1 MRNDPTSARP
11 LSMFIIP
18 ATFALGLAV
27 AAVGCGSSEEDT
39 SNWESTPATT
49 AAATP
54 GATTPEAAADSM
66 KNENRR
72 IKEQND
78 ALAAENRTL
87 TARNAEL
94 ETKLNEATAAKAPAP
109 AGTESATPS
118 APVSDVSGA
127 YTSALGEFK
136 KRNFQ
141 EAANQFTAILNSG
154 SDKLVDNCHYW
165 IGESLYG
172 MKKYDEAIKHFETVL
187 GYTGS
192 GKRPYAQLMI
202 GNAYLALGDK
212 AAAKDAYNK
221 LVSTFPSS
229 SLVEKAKEKLS
240 KLQ

>member
-1 MRNDPTSARP
+1 MSNDPQSARH
-11 LSMFIIP
+11 LSIFLIP

-27 AAVGCGSSEEDT
+27 VAVGCGSSEEDT
-39 SNWESTPATT
+39 ESWESTPAVSGT
-49 AAATP
+49 A
-54 GATTPEAAADSM
+54 TPEAKADSM

-72 IKEQND
+72 IKEQMD

-94 ETKLNEATAAKAPAP
+94 ETKLNEATAAAKTAAPTAP
-109 AGTESATPS
+109 TATTPS
-118 APVSDVSGA
+118 APVGDVSGA
-127 YTSALGEFK
+127 YNAALGEFK

-141 EAANQFTAILNSG
+141 EAANQFEAILNSG
-154 SDKLVDNCHYW
+154 SEKLSDNCHYW

-187 GYTGS
+187 GYQGS

-202 GNAYLALGDK
+202 GNSYMALGDK
-212 AAAKDAYNK
+212 AAAKDAYSK
-221 LVSTFPSS
+221 LVSTYPSS
-229 SLVEKAKEKLS
+229 SLVEKAKEKLT

>member
-1 MRNDPTSARP
+1 MSNDPKSARP
-11 LSMFIIP
+11 LSMLIIP

-39 SNWESTPATT
+39 ENWESTPATT
-49 AAATP
+49 AAAT
-54 GATTPEAAADSM
+54 TPESPADSM
-66 KNENRR
+66 KIENRR

-94 ETKLNEATAAKAPAP
+94 ETKLNEATAAAKTPA
-109 AGTESATPS
+109 AGTTETAV
-118 APVSDVSGA
+118 PVSDVSAA
-127 YTSALGEFK
+127 YTSALGEFRR
-136 KRNFQ
+136 RNFQ

-172 MKKYDEAIKHFETVL
+172 MRKYDEAIKHFETVL
-187 GYTGS
+187 GYSGS

-202 GNAYLALGDK
+202 GNSYLALGDK

-221 LVSTFPSS
+221 LVSTYPSS
-229 SLVEKAKEKLS
+229 SIVEKAKAKLAR
-240 KLQ
+240 LQ

>member
-1 MRNDPTSARP
+1 MSNDPKSVRP
-11 LSMFIIP
+11 LRMLIIP

-39 SNWESTPATT
+39 ENWESTPATT
-49 AAATP
+49 TAAAS
-54 GATTPEAAADSM
+54 GATAPETPADSM
-66 KNENRR
+66 KLENRR

-94 ETKLNEATAAKAPAP
+94 ETKLNEATAAAKAPA
-109 AGTESATPS
+109 AESAAPS

-187 GYTGS
+187 GYSGS

-202 GNAYLALGDK
+202 GNSYMALGDK

-221 LVSTFPSS
+221 LVSTYPSS
-229 SLVEKAKEKLS
+229 SLVEKAKEKLA